1 MIHDAST
8 REIQF
13 YFKIL
18 NILSRREKPVIIKG
32 LNSKLYCKITV

>member
-1 MIHDAST
+1 MIYDAST

-18 NILSRREKPVIIKG
+18 NILSYRDAKS
-32 LNSKLYCKITV
+32 L